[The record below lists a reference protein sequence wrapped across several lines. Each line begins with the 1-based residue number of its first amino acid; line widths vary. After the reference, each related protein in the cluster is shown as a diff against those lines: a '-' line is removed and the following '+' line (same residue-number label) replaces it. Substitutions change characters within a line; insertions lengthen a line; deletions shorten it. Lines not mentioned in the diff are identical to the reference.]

1 MPHINI
7 LYQSVIRFNGNM
19 YTYCFSDTRCVSI
32 FRALSSEVSSLKD
45 QISAFKASLEAKD
58 SVVMSMA
65 DKLQQ
70 LESSHTTTVF
80 NTTTPSLEAVVQAP
94 PPQRADFQQLT
105 DQVEGYKLQ
114 NRFLNQE
121 ILELNKLKQESSSM
135 VDDMLQTCVKL
146 ETKYYDVHRKY
157 LLCLKELGKAQEAD
171 EGGQC
176 LSEHVLEHVPDAC
189 KVSVK
194 SPA

>member
-1 MPHINI
+1 M
-7 LYQSVIRFNGNM
+7 
-19 YTYCFSDTRCVSI
+19 
-32 FRALSSEVSSLKD
+32 SSLKD

-80 NTTTPSLEAVVQAP
+80 NTTTPSLDVAVPAPP

-121 ILELNKLKQESSSM
+121 ILELNKLKQERRHSRISSSSRAIVAM
-135 VDDMLQTCVKL
+135 V
-146 ETKYYDVHRKY
+146 
-157 LLCLKELGKAQEAD
+157 AD
-171 EGGQC
+171 E
-176 LSEHVLEHVPDAC
+176 
-189 KVSVK
+189 
-194 SPA
+194 